1 MGMEQGVER
10 GFQFMES
17 LAGGLLDMVFGRGGD
32 GVRGSSAED
41 YIDSSGGA
49 TPDIHIHGNLHTDQ
63 GASVAQGQT
72 APASLGPLPTIAN
85 VVALQEGFAQPNNSP
100 VYEMHAPDFPPMPD
114 RWPDDGNEISM
125 GR

>member
-41 YIDSSGGA
+41 YIDASGGA

-63 GASVAQGQT
+63 GAVSQNQA
-72 APASLGPLPTIAN
+72 APASLDQLPTIAN
-85 VVALQEGFAQPNNSP
+85 VMALQEGYAQPNDSP
-100 VYEMHAPDFPPMPD
+100 VHQMVAPEYPPMPD
-114 RWPDDGNEISM
+114 RWPDDGHGISM

>member
-41 YIDSSGGA
+41 YLDVNVGA

-63 GASVAQGQT
+63 GISQSQ
-72 APASLGPLPTIAN
+72 APASLEQLPTIGNAI
-85 VVALQEGFAQPNNSP
+85 VLQEGYAQPNNSP
-100 VYEMHAPDFPPMPD
+100 VHEMRAPEYPPMPD
-114 RWPDDGNEISM
+114 RWPDDGHNMTM

>member
-1 MGMEQGVER
+1 MGLEQGINR
-10 GFQFMES
+10 GFQFMDS

-72 APASLGPLPTIAN
+72 APASLGPLPTIGNAI
-85 VVALQEGFAQPNNSP
+85 VLQEGYAQPNNSP
-100 VYEMHAPDFPPMPD
+100 VHEMAAPEYPPMPD

>member
-1 MGMEQGVER
+1 MGMEQGLER

-17 LAGGLLDMVFGRGGD
+17 FAGGLLDMVFGRGGD

-41 YIDSSGGA
+41 YIDASGGA

-63 GASVAQGQT
+63 GASVAQSQM

-85 VVALQEGFAQPNNSP
+85 MVALQEGYAQPNNSP
-100 VYEMHAPDFPPMPD
+100 VHEMRAPEYPPMPD
-114 RWPDDGNEISM
+114 RWPDDGHEISM